1 MIDDDA
7 KHDLVERQDDD
18 RYAEGLVYDQGKFL
32 TTLSL
37 LAVGGV
43 LTIADSTDKGDVKP
57 GSIIMVTCVLFLAAV
72 LAASTASTIA
82 FDRFAG
88 RPSRRHLHYYIMA
101 TVALLGMG
109 LGMFIFMWVDK
120 LS

>member
-1 MIDDDA
+1 MIEDDA
-7 KHDLVERQDDD
+7 ELDPRAEDE
-18 RYAEGLVYDQGKFL
+18 RYAESLLYDQGKFL

-43 LTIADSTDKGDVKP
+43 LTIADTADSADIKP
-57 GSIIMVTCVLFLAAV
+57 AAIIMVTCVLFLAAV

-82 FDRFAG
+82 FDRSSG
-88 RPSRRHLHYYIMA
+88 RPTKRYLHYYILA

-109 LGMFIFMWVDK
+109 LGMFVFMWIDK
-120 LS
+120 LN

>member
-1 MIDDDA
+1 MIEDDD
-7 KHDLVERQDDD
+7 KHELVTQDGDD

-43 LTIADSTDKGDVKP
+43 LTIADSADKGDVKP

-88 RPSRRHLHYYIMA
+88 RPPKRYLHYYIMA

-109 LGMFIFMWVDK
+109 LGMFIFMWMDK
-120 LS
+120 LN

>member
-1 MIDDDA
+1 MIEDDG
-7 KHDLVERQDDD
+7 KHDLLNQEDDD

-43 LTIADSTDKGDVKP
+43 LTIADSADKADIKP
-57 GSIIMVTCVLFLAAV
+57 TALIIVTCVLFLAAV

-82 FDRFAG
+82 FDRFSG
-88 RPSRRHLHYYIMA
+88 KPLKRYLHYYILA

-120 LS
+120 LN